1 MYHNFH
7 DSYQILLLSAI
18 LSIVEGNQ
26 VEHVYYCHVSTLLF
40 LAMNEFLP
48 GSINVNVIS
57 LASLKGRIMMV
68 NDISYS
74 ILDHELTRL
83 MLLTDIT

>member
-1 MYHNFH
+1 LYHNFH

-26 VEHVYYCHVSTLLF
+26 VEHVYCHVSMVLF